1 MILSPLCAS
10 LKVCACARPR
20 RAVVNLTRE
29 KRKRTSTGWQ
39 SIQIRAFCLKN
50 RHGIGMNLA
59 SEVHQVAKQLEG
71 NGPIDQRCWGQWNMI
86 CLPISLWFLGLKT
99 YNAISE
105 LEFDTKLHERDDAP
119 GWDWTHDLRVY
130 RQPKLCRV
138 FEPTM
143 LLWLL
148 NTPKT
153 ASEAAQWPRRSSLTL
168 EIN

>member
-59 SEVHQVAKQLEG
+59 SEVHQVAKQKPLRRHH
-71 NGPIDQRCWGQWNMI
+71 NVLLSRDLLFGPQD
-86 CLPISLWFLGLKT
+86 K
-99 YNAISE
+99 SE
-105 LEFDTKLHERDDAP
+105 LVIRRAVVTLPCPSERASASSTKRSPFHLFAAP
-119 GWDWTHDLRVY
+119 HYSFL
-130 RQPKLCRV
+130 
-138 FEPTM
+138 
-143 LLWLL
+143 
-148 NTPKT
+148 
-153 ASEAAQWPRRSSLTL
+153 SEAEWSSSHNKYSTL
-168 EIN
+168 LSLGS

>member
-59 SEVHQVAKQLEG
+59 SEVHQVAKQKPLRRHRNVLLSRDLLFGPQDKSELVIRRAVVTLPCPSERASASSTKRSPFQPLFIFLLPLTTLSFRKP
-71 NGPIDQRCWGQWNMI
+71 NGPRRTTNI
-86 CLPISLWFLGLKT
+86 
-99 YNAISE
+99 
-105 LEFDTKLHERDDAP
+105 
-119 GWDWTHDLRVY
+119 
-130 RQPKLCRV
+130 QPCSR
-138 FEPTM
+138 
-143 LLWLL
+143 
-148 NTPKT
+148 
-153 ASEAAQWPRRSSLTL
+153 
-168 EIN
+168 